1 MEEYDKEMDAK
12 EEEQRQYEEMI
23 KARKEA
29 YESVFG
35 TPEDDTG
42 DDMGD
47 FDGDFGPDDDFDG
60 DAI

>member
-1 MEEYDKEMDAK
+1 MDAK

-23 KARKEA
+23 KARMEA

-35 TPEDDTG
+35 KPEDDTG

-47 FDGDFGPDDDFDG
+47 FDGDYGPNDDFDG